1 MSYSYA
7 LAERGKTLATRPL
20 GSQMREELV
29 GCAKGEDEVVLDFT
43 DVIGASHSFAD
54 EFVACLAEEVRNGVL
69 DFALAIHGVSPD
81 VERVVQKA
89 LDRRG
94 LDVPVVV

>member
-20 GSQMREELV
+20 GSEMREDLV
-29 GCAKGEDEVVLDFT
+29 RGAGAEGEVVLDFT

-54 EFVACLAEEVRNGVL
+54 EFVACLAEEVREGNCS
-69 DFALAIHGVSPD
+69 FTLAVHGASPD
-81 VERVVQKA
+81 VERVIQKA
-89 LDRRG
+89 LERRG
-94 LDVPVVV
+94 LAVPVIV

>member
-1 MSYSYA
+1 MSYNYA

-20 GSQMREELV
+20 GAQMREDLV
-29 GCAKGEDEVVLDFT
+29 RAAAGEGEVVLDFT
-43 DVIGASHSFAD
+43 DVIGTSHSFAD
-54 EFVACLAEEVRNGVL
+54 EFVACLAEQAKKGEL
-69 DFALAIHGVSPD
+69 SFSLALYAVSTD

-94 LDVPVVV
+94 LAVSVVV

>member
-1 MSYSYA
+1 MSYCYA

-29 GCAKGEDEVVLDFT
+29 RTAVGEDEVVLDFAE
-43 DVIGASHSFAD
+43 VIGTSHSFAD
-54 EFVACLAEEVRNGVL
+54 EFVACLAEEVRNGDL
-69 DFALAIHGVSPD
+69 NFTLAIHGVSPD

-94 LDVPVVV
+94 LDVPLVV

>member
-7 LAERGKTLATRPL
+7 LAERGNTLATRPL
-20 GSQMREELV
+20 GSQMREDL
-29 GCAKGEDEVVLDFT
+29 ARRAADEDEVVLDFT

-54 EFVACLAEEVRNGVL
+54 EFVACLAEEVQKGDLKFTFVING
-69 DFALAIHGVSPD
+69 ASPD
-81 VERVVQKA
+81 VERVIQKA

>member
-20 GSQMREELV
+20 GSQMRDDLV
-29 GCAKGEDEVVLDFT
+29 RTVVGEDEVVLDFT
-43 DVIGASHSFAD
+43 GVIGTSHSFAD
-54 EFVACLAEEVRNGVL
+54 EFVACLAEEMRNGDL
-69 DFALAIHGVSPD
+69 SFSLAIHGVSPD

>member
-20 GSQMREELV
+20 GAQMREDLAGSAATEH
-29 GCAKGEDEVVLDFT
+29 EVVLDFT
-43 DVIGASHSFAD
+43 GVIAASHSFAD
-54 EFVACLAEEVRNGVL
+54 EFVACLAEEVRNGNL
-69 DFALAIHGVSPD
+69 DFTLAIHGVSPD
-81 VERVVQKA
+81 VERVIQKA

-94 LDVPVVV
+94 LAVPVVV

>member
-20 GSQMREELV
+20 GSQVREELV
-29 GCAKGEDEVVLDFT
+29 RSATGEDEVVLDFAGVLGT
-43 DVIGASHSFAD
+43 SHSFAD
-54 EFVACLAEEVRNGVL
+54 EFVACLAEEVRNGAV
-69 DFALAIHGVSPD
+69 DFTLAIHGAAPD
-81 VERVVQKA
+81 VERVIRKA

-94 LDVPVVV
+94 LEVPVVV